1 MSSLRIE
8 ILELIEKE
16 QRFITKRELCLL
28 LNIKGARRIELKHL
42 LADLKRDGLYGKNT
56 SYVETVTAESAKP
69 TPHKELKPTHTRSG
83 RLRDNKPSIGIYHI
97 NHDGRWIESSHRRDA
112 FPPIRCPIAVVSA
125 AEETLGITLINND
138 VVYFKRDNGQLV
150 IENII
155 GNLSEPKVF
164 SLMAIQ
170 NHDVPFEFL
179 KAAVDQ
185 AKHAMLPPLG
195 NRTDYRSI
203 PLITIDGE
211 DARDFD
217 DAVWAAP
224 DEDPKNKG
232 GWRAIVAIADVAYY
246 VRPGDALDCEAYERG
261 NSIYFAD
268 RVVPMLPEGL
278 SNEMCSLKPNEDRA
292 CVAVEMTISARGNLK
307 SYKFK
312 RGLMRSVARLTYT
325 NVQQAIDGVFDTIS
339 KVLWDSVL
347 APVYGCYK
355 SLRMARDQRGSLNLE
370 SVERKVVFDDAGKI
384 KAIIPRV
391 QQASNQL
398 IEEFMIAANVSAAK
412 ALSGKTWPCLYRV
425 HDQPDATRVDNLKRV
440 IQTMRIKVPKLPKM
454 TPQGFN
460 AILEQETPFKRLV
473 HDLVLRSQA
482 QAIYSPDNLGHFG
495 LGLSHYAHF
504 TSPIRRY
511 ADLQVH
517 RALIAAFDL
526 GDGGQDILPINALK
540 LVGEHISQTE
550 RTAAQMERE
559 VMDRYL
565 VLHLEDYVGH
575 TFSATIVGVTGAGI
589 FFALDGSGAQG
600 FLHKSRM
607 PGDYFVHDEENHRYY
622 GSRTKRVFQLGD
634 TLTVILDAADARTS
648 ATMFSLPESDNGKTK
663 REWSAKKPAADK
675 RSTEKPSTRK
685 PGATKPGF
693 KKRDTSGKS
702 EFTRR
707 DTSEHNVKEPE
718 LKENTIN
725 IQGAKK
731 PKPKMWP
738 DKARLE
744 KNRLEK
750 GNHAKV
756 KSANAKSEVNKLDK
770 ARIDGDQSK
779 KRSEGKSPKKTNK
792 KTNAKPTSTWKTNVK
807 KENT

>member
-1 MSSLRIE
+1 MSSLRVE

-16 QRFITKRELCLL
+16 QRFITKRELCQL
-28 LNIKGARRIELKHL
+28 LNIKGARRIELKRV

-56 SYVETVTAESAKP
+56 RYVETVTAESTKRA
-69 TPHKELKPTHTRSG
+69 PHKDTKPTHTRSG

-112 FPPIRCPIAVVSA
+112 FPPIRCHISVVTA
-125 AEETLGITLINND
+125 AEENLGITLINND

-150 IENII
+150 IEDFI

-164 SLMAIQ
+164 SLMSIQ
-170 NHDVPFEFL
+170 SHDVPFEFS

-185 AKHAMLPPLG
+185 AKHAELPPLG

-224 DEDPKNKG
+224 DEDPKNQG

-292 CVAVEMTISARGNLK
+292 CVAVEMVISATGNLK

-312 RGLMRSVARLTYT
+312 RGLMRSAARLTYT
-325 NVQQAIDGVFDTIS
+325 NVQQAIDGIFDTIP
-339 KVLWDSVL
+339 KALWDSVL
-347 APVYGCYK
+347 GPVYGCYK
-355 SLRMARDQRGSLNLE
+355 SLRKARDQRGSLNLE
-370 SVERKVVFDDAGKI
+370 SVERKVIFDDAGKI
-384 KAIIPRV
+384 KAIVPRV

-412 ALSGKTWPCLYRV
+412 ALSGKNWPCLYRV

-440 IQTMRIKVPKLPKM
+440 VQTMRIKVPKLPKM

-460 AILEQETPFKRLV
+460 SILEQETPFKRLV

-517 RALIAAFDL
+517 RALIAAFGL

-634 TLTVILDAADARTS
+634 PLTVILDAADARTS
-648 ATMFSLPESDNGKTK
+648 ATMFSLPESTNDRPK
-663 REWSAKKPAADK
+663 REWSTKKPTTDK
-675 RSTEKPSTRK
+675 RSAAKPGTRK
-685 PGATKPGF
+685 PGTHKSDARPSEF
-693 KKRDTSGKS
+693 KKRDSSDKPGLKK
-702 EFTRR
+702 R
-707 DTSEHNVKEPE
+707 DSAERSFKEPE
-718 LKENTIN
+718 LKDNATNVHET
-725 IQGAKK
+725 KKSK
-731 PKPKMWP
+731 PKAWSDKTKPENRKP
-738 DKARLE
+738 EKDKAETRKSNVDQTQPE
-744 KNRLEK
+744 KK
-750 GNHAKV
+750 TGK
-756 KSANAKSEVNKLDK
+756 K
-770 ARIDGDQSK
+770 A
-779 KRSEGKSPKKTNK
+779 PKKAIK
-792 KTNAKPTSTWKTNVK
+792 RTNAKPTSPWKSNVK
-807 KENT
+807 KPHEK

>member
-8 ILELIEKE
+8 ILELSQKE
-16 QRFITKRELCLL
+16 QRFITKRELCQL
-28 LNIKGARRIELKHL
+28 LNIKGARRIELKRV
-42 LADLKRDGLYGKNT
+42 LADLKREGLYGKNT
-56 SYVETVTAESAKP
+56 NYIETVTPKSEKR
-69 TPHKELKPTHTRSG
+69 TPQKDTKPTHTRSG

-112 FPPIRCPIAVVSA
+112 FPPIRCPIGVVTA
-125 AEETLGITLINND
+125 AEETLGITLTNND

-150 IENII
+150 IEDFI

-170 NHDVPFEFL
+170 NHDVPFEFSEIAAKQAE
-179 KAAVDQ
+179 KAE
-185 AKHAMLPPLG
+185 LPPLG

-278 SNEMCSLKPNEDRA
+278 SNEMCSLKPDEDRA
-292 CVAVEMTISARGNLK
+292 CLAVEMIISATGNLK

-312 RGLMRSVARLTYT
+312 RGLMRSAARLTYT
-325 NVQQAIDGVFDTIS
+325 NVQQAIDGVFDSIP
-339 KVLWDSVL
+339 KALWDSVL
-347 APVYGCYK
+347 EPIYGCYK

-370 SVERKVVFDDAGKI
+370 SIERKVIFDDDGKI
-384 KAIIPRV
+384 KAIVPRI
-391 QQASNQL
+391 QQTSNQL

-412 ALSGKTWPCLYRV
+412 ALSGKNWPCLYRV
-425 HDQPDATRVDNLKRV
+425 HDQPDALRVDNLKRV

-460 AILEQETPFKRLV
+460 AILEQDTPFKRLV
-473 HDLVLRSQA
+473 HDLVLRSQS
-482 QAIYSPDNLGHFG
+482 QAIYSPENLGHFG

-517 RALIAAFDL
+517 RALIAAFAL
-526 GDGGQDILPINALK
+526 GEGGQDILPVNALK

-575 TFSATIVGVTGAGI
+575 TFTATIVGVTGAGI

-634 TLTVILDAADARTS
+634 GLTVVLDAADARTS
-648 ATMFSLPESDNGKTK
+648 ATMFSLPESANERPK
-663 REWSAKKPAADK
+663 REWGAKKADEGK
-675 RSTEKPSTRK
+675 SSTRK
-685 PGATKPGF
+685 STHKKYSSPKGASKGSEQ
-693 KKRDTSGKS
+693 KKSAHTQ
-702 EFTRR
+702 E
-707 DTSEHNVKEPE
+707 
-718 LKENTIN
+718 
-725 IQGAKK
+725 AKK
-731 PKPKMWP
+731 STSKKSPHKTKQR
-738 DKARLE
+738 KI
-744 KNRLEK
+744 
-750 GNHAKV
+750 GV
-756 KSANAKSEVNKLDK
+756 KSNQPMNNPK
-770 ARIDGDQSK
+770 IK
-779 KRSEGKSPKKTNK
+779 K
-792 KTNAKPTSTWKTNVK
+792 
-807 KENT
+807 

>member
-1 MSSLRIE
+1 MSSLRVE

-16 QRFITKRELCLL
+16 QRFITKRELCQM
-28 LNIKGARRIELKHL
+28 LNIKGARRIELKRV

-56 SYVETVTAESAKP
+56 RYVETVTAESTKRAPHKDTKP
-69 TPHKELKPTHTRSG
+69 TYTRSG

-112 FPPIRCPIAVVSA
+112 FPPIRCHISVVTA
-125 AEETLGITLINND
+125 AEENLDITLINND

-150 IENII
+150 IEDFI

-164 SLMAIQ
+164 SLMSIQ
-170 NHDVPFEFL
+170 SHDVPFEFS

-185 AKHAMLPPLG
+185 AKYAELPPLG

-224 DEDPKNKG
+224 DEDSKNQG

-292 CVAVEMTISARGNLK
+292 CVAVEMVISATGNLK

-312 RGLMRSVARLTYT
+312 RGLMRSAARLTYT
-325 NVQQAIDGVFDTIS
+325 NVQQAIDGIFDTIP
-339 KVLWDSVL
+339 KALWDSVL
-347 APVYGCYK
+347 EPVYGCYK
-355 SLRMARDQRGSLNLE
+355 SLRKARDQRGSLNLK
-370 SVERKVVFDDAGKI
+370 SVERKVIFDDAGKI
-384 KAIIPRV
+384 KAIVPRV
-391 QQASNQL
+391 PQASNQL

-412 ALSGKTWPCLYRV
+412 ALSGKNWPCLYRV

-440 IQTMRIKVPKLPKM
+440 VQTMRIKVPKLPKM

-634 TLTVILDAADARTS
+634 PLTVILDAADARTS
-648 ATMFSLPESDNGKTK
+648 ATMFSLPESTNDRPK
-663 REWSAKKPAADK
+663 REWSTKKPATDK
-675 RSTEKPSTRK
+675 RSTAKPGTRK
-685 PGATKPGF
+685 PGPHKSDTRPSEFKKRDSSDKPGF
-693 KKRDTSGKS
+693 KKRDSAERS
-702 EFTRR
+702 F
-707 DTSEHNVKEPE
+707 KEPE
-718 LKENTIN
+718 IKDNATN
-725 IQGAKK
+725 VHGTKKSK
-731 PKPKMWP
+731 PKAWS
-738 DKARLE
+738 DKTRPENRKPE
-744 KNRLEK
+744 KAKTETNKSRKSNTDQEK
-750 GNHAKV
+750 FKKDSRK
-756 KSANAKSEVNKLDK
+756 KSS
-770 ARIDGDQSK
+770 
-779 KRSEGKSPKKTNK
+779 KKTNGKSNTK
-792 KTNAKPTSTWKTNVK
+792 KPPKKPIYSNSHI
-807 KENT
+807 N